1 MRHDGTHHVAVRL
14 RQTAAVGIAVL
25 AVAGLTVLAT
35 DGQVRF
41 GRRTIGPRT
50 SVEIYPTAER
60 VPENLL
66 RAYLVFDRPMAT
78 GESRTHLHLV
88 DERGREVTHAF
99 LFLEE
104 ELWDPSGRRLTVLFD
119 PGRIKRG
126 LRANLEDGPPL
137 VAGHRYRLVVDAG
150 WKDGAGRPLGYEVS
164 RAYLVMTADRE
175 APFVERWL
183 VTAPPAGSRVPLR
196 VDFPE
201 SLDRALLSSALA
213 VSAPDGGRVAGVI
226 EVTPGERT
234 WLFTPDQPWQAGT
247 YDLEIA
253 TVIED
258 VAGNSL
264 QRVFDADLLRAPNPA
279 VQSLISR
286 PFRIA
291 SGT

>member
-1 MRHDGTHHVAVRL
+1 
-14 RQTAAVGIAVL
+14 VGVAVL

-137 VAGHRYRLVVDAG
+137 VAGRRYLLVVDAG
-150 WKDGAGRPLGYEVS
+150 WRDGAGRPLGYEVS

-264 QRVFDADLLRAPNPA
+264 QRVFDADLLRAPNAA
-279 VQSLISR
+279 VPSLISR

>member
-14 RQTAAVGIAVL
+14 RQTAAVGVAVL

-104 ELWDPSGRRLTVLFD
+104 ELWDPSGRRLG
-119 PGRIKRG
+119 PERQGRRNI
-126 LRANLEDGPPL
+126 
-137 VAGHRYRLVVDAG
+137 
-150 WKDGAGRPLGYEVS
+150 
-164 RAYLVMTADRE
+164 
-175 APFVERWL
+175 
-183 VTAPPAGSRVPLR
+183 
-196 VDFPE
+196 
-201 SLDRALLSSALA
+201 
-213 VSAPDGGRVAGVI
+213 
-226 EVTPGERT
+226 
-234 WLFTPDQPWQAGT
+234 
-247 YDLEIA
+247 
-253 TVIED
+253 
-258 VAGNSL
+258 
-264 QRVFDADLLRAPNPA
+264 FDARR
-279 VQSLISR
+279 IS
-286 PFRIA
+286 
-291 SGT
+291 G